1 MVEGKALF
9 RGMLENLLDL
19 CGESI
24 QGIRRIK
31 AKRRKTKEGR
41 EKFVRS

>member
-1 MVEGKALF
+1 MAEGNASF
-9 RGMLENLLDL
+9 REMLENLLDL

-41 EKFVRS
+41 GKFVRS